1 VLAVLRDFA
10 FGREKD
16 PGMTK
21 LVVDAALEAK
31 LTGVEEPVELCDRS
45 GRTLG
50 YFHPLVPSPDSTI
63 AAVRSPLSDE
73 EIERRR
79 QDPEGRPLREILAD
93 LERR

>member
-1 VLAVLRDFA
+1 
-10 FGREKD
+10 
-16 PGMTK
+16 MTK
-21 LVVDAALEAK
+21 FVVDAALGSK
-31 LTGVEEPVELCDRS
+31 LTGVGEPVELCDAS

-79 QDPEGRPLREILAD
+79 QDREGRPLRDILAD
-93 LERR
+93 LERQ